1 MRHPYTGDGCGI
13 TGRQKAVLQ
22 VIADR
27 LASCGAPPTLRE
39 IGERMRIA
47 STNGVNDHL
56 KALEKKGLL
65 ARSDLLSRSLRV
77 TRAGYEALGARRC
90 ETCGQVTA

>member
-1 MRHPYTGDGCGI
+1 
-13 TGRQKAVLQ
+13 
-22 VIADR
+22 
-27 LASCGAPPTLRE
+27 
-39 IGERMRIA
+39 MRIA